1 MGLFFIC
8 NNCNQNG
15 NISVYL
21 NMRVIAVKTLKEWCV
36 AYPKAKQSLLA
47 WYEEVISA
55 DWNNPNELKSQF
67 QNASII
73 SNKRV
78 IFNIHGNSFRLI
90 VDIEYRLKIVFI
102 VWFGTHQ
109 EYDKIDSKIISYAK
123 ANKK

>member
-1 MGLFFIC
+1 
-8 NNCNQNG
+8 
-15 NISVYL
+15 
-21 NMRVIAVKTLKEWCV
+21 MRIIAVKTLKEWCI

-47 WYEEVISA
+47 WHEEVISA

-73 SNKRV
+73 SSKRV

-109 EYDKIDSKIISYAK
+109 EYDRIDSKLINYAK